1 MGESGPC
8 TWKVDV
14 PTDLRIIFYFVSYN
28 IESCRSST
36 CSGCT
41 RVELRDDPN
50 ELPWMTFCD
59 SQSEIPEPISTNKST
74 LFVKFALAND
84 DSGSSFTAHYVTWPF
99 EGSMNEMLA

>member
-1 MGESGPC
+1 M
-8 TWKVDV
+8 WKVAV
-14 PTDLRIIFYFVSYN
+14 RTDLRIIFYFVSYE
-28 IESCRSST
+28 IESCRSSSK

-59 SQSEIPEPISTNKST
+59 SQREIPEPISTNKST
-74 LFVKFALAND
+74 LFVNFTLAND
-84 DSGSSFTAHYVTWPF
+84 DSGSSFIARFVTWPF